1 MMNAT
6 DFTKVAGVEQF
17 EAAVKAGQ
25 DTFEKAVKAGKETQQ
40 KAYKASAD
48 AVTKGYDKA
57 FEMTKEQV
65 EKNFPQMADKFNEF
79 AAFNKETIDAMF
91 SAGAIANK
99 GMETLMDEVA
109 AFNTETV
116 KESVDN
122 AKALMGVKTYQ
133 EIVDLQTKM
142 ARGAFDRAV
151 AGSTKF
157 SEMFVKLANEVSDPL
172 QTRVK
177 KATEKYAKA
186 AA

>member
-1 MMNAT
+1 MNAT

-25 DTFEKAVKAGKETQQ
+25 ETFEKAVKAGKDTQQ

-57 FEMTKEQV
+57 FAMTKDQV

-79 AAFNKETIDAMF
+79 AAFNKETVDAVF

-109 AFNTETV
+109 TFNTETM

-122 AKALMGVKTYQ
+122 TKAFLAVTTYQ
-133 EIVDLQTKM
+133 ELVDLQTKL

-151 AGSTKF
+151 AGGTKF
-157 SEMFVKLANEVSDPL
+157 SELFVKLANEVADPL

-177 KATEKYAKA
+177 KAADKYTKA
-186 AA
+186 SA

>member
-1 MMNAT
+1 MNAT
-6 DFTKVAGVEQF
+6 DFTKVAGVEQL

-25 DTFEKAVKAGKETQQ
+25 ETFEKAVKASKESQQ

-57 FEMTKEQV
+57 FAMTKEQV
-65 EKNFPQMADKFNEF
+65 EKNFPQMSDKFGEF
-79 AAFNKETIDAMF
+79 AAFNKETVDAFF

-99 GMETLMDEVA
+99 GMETLIDEVA
-109 AFNTETV
+109 AFNTESM
-116 KESVDN
+116 KEGMENTKS
-122 AKALMGVKTYQ
+122 LLGIKTYQ
-133 EIVDLQTKM
+133 EMVDVQTKL
-142 ARGAFDRAV
+142 ARAAFDRAV

-157 SEMFVKLANEVSDPL
+157 GEMFVKLANEVSDPL

-177 KATEKYAKA
+177 KAADKYTKA

>member
-1 MMNAT
+1 MNAT
-6 DFTKVAGVEQF
+6 DFTNAAGVEQF

-25 DTFEKAVKAGKETQQ
+25 ENFEKAVKAGKETQQ

-57 FEMTKEQV
+57 FALTKEQV

-79 AAFNKETIDAMF
+79 AAFNKETVDAMF

-99 GMETLMDEVA
+99 GVETMFDEVA
-109 AFNTETV
+109 AFNTEAL

-122 AKALMGVKTYQ
+122 TKALFSVKTYQ
-133 EIVDLQTKM
+133 EMVDLQTTL

-172 QTRVK
+172 QSRVK
-177 KATEKYAKA
+177 KAADKYTKA